1 MGLVRVVCGRLQCE
15 ATSLKRD
22 RAGGRTRGA
31 DNGDNDGMSM
41 EHDTVIEDTR
51 NWMVKAV
58 IGLNLCPFA
67 KGVHVKNQVR
77 YRVSDASTPEAL
89 LEDLI
94 SELTLLRDANADEI
108 DTTLLMH
115 PGVMQ
120 DFLDFNDFLDVVD
133 AAVEDLELGGVL
145 QVASFHPQYQFA
157 DTDPDDIENYSNR
170 APYPTLHLIRE
181 ESLDRAIEAF
191 PEAEDIYETNKAT
204 LRKLGLAEWKKLWEV

>member
-77 YRVSDASTPEAL
+77 YRVSDASTPEGL

-94 SELTLLRDANADEI
+94 EELTFLRDSDPQEV
-108 DTTLLMH
+108 DTTLLVH
-115 PGVMQ
+115 PGVLQ

-133 AAVEDLELGGVL
+133 AAVEDLELDGVL
-145 QVASFHPQYQFA
+145 QVASFHPDYQFA
-157 DTDPDDIENYSNR
+157 DADPDDVENYSNR

-181 ESLDRAIEAF
+181 ESLDRAIEAP
-191 PEAEDIYETNKAT
+191 PEAEDRYETNKAT
-204 LRKLGLAEWKKLWEV
+204 LRKLGLEGWKKLWQV

>member
-77 YRVSDASTPEAL
+77 YRVSDASTPEGL

-94 SELTLLRDANADEI
+94 EELTFLRDADPQEI
-108 DTTLLMH
+108 DTTLLVH
-115 PGVMQ
+115 PEVLK

-133 AAVEDLELGGVL
+133 AAIEELDLEGVL
-145 QVASFHPQYQFA
+145 QVASFHPDYEFG
-157 DTDPDDIENYSNR
+157 DEEPGDITHYTNR
-170 APYPTLHLIRE
+170 SPYPTLHLIRE
-181 ESLDRAIEAF
+181 SSLEQAVEAF
-191 PEAEDIYETNKAT
+191 PEAADIFEANKDT
-204 LRKLGLAEWKKLWEV
+204 MRRLGEAGWKALWKE

>member
-1 MGLVRVVCGRLQCE
+1 
-15 ATSLKRD
+15 
-22 RAGGRTRGA
+22 
-31 DNGDNDGMSM
+31 MSM

-51 NWMVKAV
+51 NWLVKAV

-94 SELTLLRDANADEI
+94 EELTFLRDADPEEV
-108 DTTLLMH
+108 DTTLLVH
-115 PGVMQ
+115 PGVLQ

-133 AAVEDLELGGVL
+133 AAVEELELDGVL
-145 QVASFHPQYQFA
+145 QVASFHPDYQFA
-157 DTDPDDIENYSNR
+157 DADADDIENYSNR

-204 LRKLGLAEWKKLWEV
+204 LRKLGLAGWKKLWQV